1 MVGQYRQGSS
11 TESCLKRVDC
21 RITRNYTCRQRRAGS
36 VKTDFKAEKVLEF
49 TLFLENITF
58 SFLAFGI
65 RLYWFCNLKRLPKK
79 IRLLRRLSQDSATVY
94 NSVHS
99 LFLELAILFYL
110 QKMLSLDRLY
120 FVILL
125 LYSVLVLSNKTTHG
139 VRCSL
144 RCAKPKLRQGE
155 IYSKCHVSYPLK
167 LNCSAEE
174 ISLQLQNVS
183 FL

>member
-1 MVGQYRQGSS
+1 MPGQSS
-11 TESCLKRVDC
+11 TERFLKRDEV
-21 RITRNYTCRQRRAGS
+21 RITRNCACRLGRAGS
-36 VKTDFKAEKVLEF
+36 VKTDFKEKVLESK
-49 TLFLENITF
+49 LCF
-58 SFLAFGI
+58 SFCNPPALTKTKTEP
-65 RLYWFCNLKRLPKK
+65 LY
-79 IRLLRRLSQDSATVY
+79 Y
-94 NSVHS
+94 SVRC

-110 QKMLSLDRLY
+110 QKMLSQERLN

-125 LYSVLVLSNKTTHG
+125 LCSVLFLANKSIHTHG

-144 RCAKPKLRQGE
+144 RCTKPKLRQGE

-167 LNCSAEE
+167 LNCSVEE

>member
-1 MVGQYRQGSS
+1 MISRKHC
-11 TESCLKRVDC
+11 TERCLKRADVG
-21 RITRNYTCRQRRAGS
+21 ITRKYTCRLRRAGS
-36 VKTDFKAEKVLEF
+36 VKTGSKW
-49 TLFLENITF
+49 
-58 SFLAFGI
+58 
-65 RLYWFCNLKRLPKK
+65 RRCCNLLCCHKNYWKENK
-79 IRLLRRLSQDSATVY
+79 IYVKYTQVLY
-94 NSVHS
+94 NSVLL
-99 LFLELAILFYL
+99 LFLKLLFFFFRNMFC
-110 QKMLSLDRLY
+110 QERLY

-125 LYSVLVLSNKTTHG
+125 LCSVLVLSNETTHTHG

-155 IYSKCHVSYPLK
+155 IYSKCHLSYPLK